1 MIRELKRTSI
11 KFPLRII
18 LICMIIVIISLG
30 NNLIIKGAEVNI
42 TSSTS
47 ILNDK
52 MKKNGF
58 IIDSPI
64 KFYDNIKKVEKVAN
78 IKFKVPDFLPD
89 KNKVN
94 GFEIRKLSEKDNA
107 VVIFF
112 ENSDDNFS
120 FLVSASDPVET
131 LKAIEDN
138 RTKAIANIKV
148 DSQKQPLKLGDIN
161 GLNVTLSI
169 TLPARQIGNNYSK
182 ESNKISNYYIWKN
195 EGLWYSLEYNS
206 NSKSEENRNALVNIS
221 KENVI
226 NIIKSLNYP
235 EKVKNVD
242 YSLVRSASAEI
253 PSSNIYDM
261 EDLDC
266 AKTLLGFSPKFPLNI
281 GEDIKIT
288 GAIVGISRECNTKNH
303 VTQYELNNFYS
314 NKNGSITFTEQKNS
328 KIYDNINKN
337 GYLPPYEESG
347 KDSVIQQTKAEKLNI
362 SNIEVFK
369 YFSKSSIPQV
379 NYVWKENDIY
389 YSLSIFVNTLNSD
402 EIAKGFIA
410 SKSIE

>member
-206 NSKSEENRNALVNIS
+206 TSKSEENSNALVNIS

-288 GAIVGISRECNTKNH
+288 GAIVGISGECNTKNH

-347 KDSVIQQTKAEKLNI
+347 KDSVIQQTKAEKLDI

>member
-1 MIRELKRTSI
+1 MIRELKRTLI
-11 KFPLRII
+11 KLPSRII

-47 ILNDK
+47 ILNDT

-64 KFYDNIKKVEKVAN
+64 KFYDSIKKVEKVAN

-94 GFEIRKLSEKDNA
+94 GFEIRKLSEKDNV

-138 RTKAIANIKV
+138 RTKAIENIKV

-161 GLNVTLSI
+161 GLNVTLST

-206 NSKSEENRNALVNIS
+206 TSKSEENSNDLVNIS
-221 KENVI
+221 KEDVI

-242 YSLVRSASAEI
+242 YSLVRNASTEI
-253 PSSNIYDM
+253 PSLNIYDM
-261 EDLDC
+261 EDLDY

-288 GAIVGISRECNTKNH
+288 GAIVGISRECNIKNH

-314 NKNGSITFTEQKNS
+314 NKNGSIIFTEQKNS

-337 GYLPPYEESG
+337 GYMPPYEES
-347 KDSVIQQTKAEKLNI
+347 DSVIQQTKAEKLNI

-369 YFSKSSIPQV
+369 YFSKSFIPQV

-389 YSLSIFVNTLNSD
+389 YSLNIFVNTLNSD
-402 EIAKGFIA
+402 KIAKGFID